1 MTHNQIGGGHP
12 NTTNTSA
19 GLACTSI
26 VAQSSDGT
34 LFHGRNLDW
43 NLPDDIRNITVIV
56 GRTQLESDHF
66 VILMHL

>member
-1 MTHNQIGGGHP
+1 MHIQIGGGHP
-12 NTTNTSA
+12 NTTNTSV

-26 VAQSSDGT
+26 VAQSSDGI

-56 GRTQLESDHF
+56 SMAPLTSGDF
-66 VILMHL
+66 IILGHL